1 MDNDDVIR
9 DPDEIYADQL
19 LEPEQ
24 APYDTD
30 DIIQQTIN
38 RSKAEFELEQNNAEQ
53 RMLEEIIKTENEEII
68 RRRAKQFTNLKLQLN
83 RMKIIDKQNTNAY
96 ELLLSVIEMYQKR
109 YINFYEVTQEEY
121 NKVVSLLKGLRL
133 PKEELDVLYDK
144 LLRKIE

>member
-1 MDNDDVIR
+1 MEDDNIIR

-19 LEPEQ
+19 LETEQ
-24 APYDTD
+24 SPYDTD
-30 DIIQQTIN
+30 DIIQQIIN

-53 RMLEEIIKTENEEII
+53 RMLEEIIITENEEII
-68 RRRAKQFTNLKLQLN
+68 RQRFKQFTNLKLQLN

-96 ELLLSVIEMYQKR
+96 EFLLNVIEMYQKR
-109 YINFYEVTQEEY
+109 YINFYEVTLDEY
-121 NKVVSLLKGLRL
+121 NNFVSLLKGLRL

>member
-38 RSKAEFELEQNNAEQ
+38 RSKAEFELEQNNA
-53 RMLEEIIKTENEEII
+53 
-68 RRRAKQFTNLKLQLN
+68 N
-83 RMKIIDKQNTNAY
+83 RECSKK
-96 ELLLSVIEMYQKR
+96 
-109 YINFYEVTQEEY
+109 
-121 NKVVSLLKGLRL
+121 LLKQ
-133 PKEELDVLYDK
+133 KMKK
-144 LLRKIE
+144 LLDGELNNSLI